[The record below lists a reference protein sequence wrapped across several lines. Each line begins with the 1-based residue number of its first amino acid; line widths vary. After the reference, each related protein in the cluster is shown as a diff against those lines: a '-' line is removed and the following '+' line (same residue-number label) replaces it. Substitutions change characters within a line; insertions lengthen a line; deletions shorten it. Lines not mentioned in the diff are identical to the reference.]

1 MPTLAERRKMLE
13 AAGGA
18 GASGDFIKWTQEGET
33 KILRFLFDD
42 ANSIESHRVFWDP
55 DTKQRIVDGDQ
66 GTYRIVFNCVEYDR
80 GGANPRRVRWDISE
94 YLYNE
99 YLSPYIEK
107 DTPARNHVW
116 EIKVRRPKSMD
127 LSFICFEVTNATLDK
142 YPIPEGGTTTSTG
155 ASQPN
160 TPTYAAPA
168 QSAAPVQQEAPAQPQ
183 PAPAPAAAPQ
193 PQQPAP
199 ASTTTR
205 RPNKYFD

>member
-1 MPTLAERRKMLE
+1 MPTLAERRKQIE

-18 GASGDFIKWTQEGET
+18 GAAGDFIKWTQEGET

-42 ANSIESHRVFWDP
+42 ATTIESHRVYWDNE
-55 DTKQRIVDGDQ
+55 TKQRIIDGDQ
-66 GTYRIVFNCVEYDR
+66 GSYRIVFNCVEYDR

-116 EIKVRRPKSMD
+116 EIKVRRPKTMD
-127 LSFICFEVTNATLDK
+127 QSFICFEVAGATLDK
-142 YPIPEGGTTTSTG
+142 YPIPDGVTTTSAG
-155 ASQPN
+155 AAQPN
-160 TPTYAAPA
+160 APTYAAPA
-168 QSAAPVQQEAPAQPQ
+168 QQEQTPVQSTAPAQLEAPAQP
-183 PAPAPAAAPQ
+183 AAQAV
-193 PQQPAP
+193 QQPAT
-199 ASTTTR
+199 ATTTR

>member
-1 MPTLAERRKMLE
+1 MPTLAERRKMIE

-42 ANSIESHRVFWDP
+42 ATTIESHRVFWDP

-66 GTYRIVFNCVEYDR
+66 GSYRIVFNCVEYDR

-116 EIKVRRPKSMD
+116 EIKVRRPKTMD
-127 LSFICFEVTNATLDK
+127 QSFICFEVSNATIDK
-142 YPIPEGGTTTSTG
+142 YPIPDGATTTSTG
-155 ASQPN
+155 AAQPN
-160 TPTYAAPA
+160 APTYTTSSAP
-168 QSAAPVQQEAPAQPQ
+168 QPVPAPQ
-183 PAPAPAAAPQ
+183 PAPQPAAQEPQTVQPAAAPT
-193 PQQPAP
+193 
-199 ASTTTR
+199 STR

>member
-1 MPTLAERRKMLE
+1 MPTLAERRKMIE

-42 ANSIESHRVFWDP
+42 ANSIESHRVYWDNE
-55 DTKQRIVDGDQ
+55 TKQRIIDGDQ
-66 GTYRIVFNCVEYDR
+66 GSYRIVFNCVEYDR

-116 EIKVRRPKSMD
+116 EIKVRRPKTMD
-127 LSFICFEVTNATLDK
+127 QSFICFEVSGATLDK

-155 ASQPN
+155 ATQPN
-160 TPTYAAPA
+160 APTYTAPAAPA
-168 QSAAPVQQEAPAQPQ
+168 PQPAAQPVQQPASPVQT
-183 PAPAPAAAPQ
+183 PAPAAPAAP
-193 PQQPAP
+193 
-199 ASTTTR
+199 TR
-205 RPNKYFD
+205 KPNKYFD